1 MLAIGDGTRTDV
13 AGAMGEGIDSLYITG
28 GLARAETKTQRQPDP
43 QALERWLA
51 AEGVSPPY
59 AIGALRG
66 RERTAE
72 RILEHAGR
80 EDPSMDDVRPDKSA
94 SAAATA
100 GSASDGDG
108 EGQASLGD
116 FR

>member
-1 MLAIGDGTRTDV
+1 VL
-13 AGAMGEGIDSLYITG
+13 
-28 GLARAETKTQRQPDP
+28 
-43 QALERWLA
+43 
-51 AEGVSPPY
+51 
-59 AIGALRG
+59 GALRG

-100 GSASDGDG
+100 GSASDESGD
-108 EGQASLGD
+108 GQASLGD
-116 FR
+116 FE